1 MARVAWLADMASWN
15 DQEPRRKVA
24 EPVAITRF
32 LRRTGERSRVTPW
45 HAGTVRLTDDPAARI
60 AELRAQGLSVRAIS
74 ERTGI
79 PRSTVAD
86 HVAPITDA
94 MPVRI
99 VGRDG
104 RRYLAVRDPRL
115 DEPALGEAI
124 GQDAPRLADP
134 GRELHRLLLLG
145 HLRQARD
152 LVPDVVPLA
161 EHDRLRIA
169 LDLVAITRIAGVRDG
184 DVARARVARRRAPST
199 GNS

>member
-1 MARVAWLADMASWN
+1 
-15 DQEPRRKVA
+15 
-24 EPVAITRF
+24 
-32 LRRTGERSRVTPW
+32 VTI
-45 HAGTVRLTDDPAARI
+45 DAARI

-74 ERTGI
+74 ERTGL

-86 HVAPITDA
+86 RVARLRDA

-115 DEPALGEAI
+115 DEPAPGSPGEAT
-124 GQDAPRLADP
+124 DADP
-134 GRELHRLLLLG
+134 GRELRRLLLLG
-145 HLRQARD
+145 SLRQARD

-184 DVARARVARRRAPST
+184 DVARARAARRPASRDDRS
-199 GNS
+199 

>member
-1 MARVAWLADMASWN
+1 MTRDDDALVAS
-15 DQEPRRKVA
+15 
-24 EPVAITRF
+24 
-32 LRRTGERSRVTPW
+32 LRS
-45 HAGTVRLTDDPAARI
+45 
-60 AELRAQGLSVRAIS
+60 QGLSIRAIS
-74 ERTGI
+74 ERTGL

-86 HVAPITDA
+86 RVARVRDA

-115 DEPALGEAI
+115 DEPAPGEAI

-134 GRELHRLLLLG
+134 GRELRRLLLLG
-145 HLRQARD
+145 YLRQARD

-169 LDLVAITRIAGVRDG
+169 LDLAAITRIAGVRDG
-184 DVARARVARRRAPST
+184 DLARARAARRAAIPPDRARRPAPRPPRRYARPGRSDT
-199 GNS
+199 SAESG